1 MTTAAIVEYLD
12 LWEAT
17 TGVSFGEQPDRVVWR
32 WTPDDKYSA
41 KSAYK
46 MLHTGSIPFKGH
58 SLIWKTWALLQV
70 KIFLWLTFRRRH
82 WTNDRRARHGL
93 EAREECYLCDQAHP
107 VLLPIL
113 ARGMVTYLPG
123 TTTSTSAHGTNGDC
137 MVEATQIFL
146 A

>member
-32 WTPDDKYSA
+32 WTPDDKYNA

-82 WTNDRRARHGL
+82 WTNDR
-93 EAREECYLCDQAHP
+93 
-107 VLLPIL
+107 
-113 ARGMVTYLPG
+113 
-123 TTTSTSAHGTNGDC
+123 
-137 MVEATQIFL
+137 
-146 A
+146 